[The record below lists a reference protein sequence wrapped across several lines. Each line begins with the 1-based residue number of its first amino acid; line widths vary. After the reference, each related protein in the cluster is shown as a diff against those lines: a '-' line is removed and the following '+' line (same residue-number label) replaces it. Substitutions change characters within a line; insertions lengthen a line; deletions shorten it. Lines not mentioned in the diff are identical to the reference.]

1 MPDYTVTFAR
11 SAGKELDALAGGTAE
26 RVFHA
31 IEKLADNPRPS
42 GVVKLHGFKNLW
54 PIRVGDYRVVFSVDE
69 QKRMVDVAHVRHR
82 KDVYRGL

>member
-1 MPDYTVTFAR
+1 MPEYTVTFAR
-11 SAGKELDALAGGTAE
+11 SAGKELEALPQGTAQ

-42 GVVKLHGFKNLW
+42 GVVKLHGIKNLW
-54 PIRVGDYRVVFSVDE
+54 RIRVGDYRVVFSVDE
-69 QKRMVDVAHVRHR
+69 QKRVVDVAYVRHR